1 MADTKISA
9 MTPAAT
15 LNGTEIVPLVQ
26 TGANVQTNTSD
37 FVNETIQAAPATAR
51 TSLGLGTM
59 AVQNANAVAITGG
72 SAAVSTLKTLGLTG
86 YLYGNN
92 TNAVTASTTIPYSV
106 ITGGPA
112 NNPGYYGAFHSEAT
126 QTAALINTGYP
137 MTFSNTDLSNGVSLS
152 SGSRIVCTNAG
163 TYNFA
168 FSAQLDSVTGS
179 SQNIVIWARINGT
192 NVPYS
197 ASTIAVQGTSAETI
211 AAWNFFLT
219 LTAGQYFELVW
230 AVTNTDVKIVASAS
244 TAIHPGIPSVILTV
258 NQIA

>member
-15 LNGTEIVPLVQ
+15 LDGTEIVPLVQ
-26 TGANVQTNTSD
+26 TGANVQTNTSTLI
-37 FVNETIQAAPATAR
+37 NQTIQAAPATAR

-72 SAAVSTLKTLGLTG
+72 SAAVTTLKTLGLTG

-126 QTAALINTGYP
+126 QTAAAINTPYA
-137 MTFSNTDLSNGVSLS
+137 MTFSNTDLTNGVSLS
-152 SGSRIVCTNAG
+152 SGSRIVCANAG

-179 SQNIVIWARINGT
+179 AQNIVIWARINGT
-192 NVPYS
+192 DVPYS
-197 ASTIAVQGTSAETI
+197 ASTIAVQGTTAETI

-230 AVTNTDVKIVASAS
+230 AVSNTNVQIVASAPN
-244 TAIHPGIPSVILTV
+244 AVHPGIPSVILTV